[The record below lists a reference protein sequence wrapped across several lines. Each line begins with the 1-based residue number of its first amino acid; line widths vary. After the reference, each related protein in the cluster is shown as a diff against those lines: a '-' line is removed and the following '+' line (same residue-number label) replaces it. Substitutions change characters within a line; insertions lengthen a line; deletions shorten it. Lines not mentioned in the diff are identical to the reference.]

1 MSKGAEVNVLY
12 PAKEGAKF
20 DLDYYLATHM
30 PLVSKHWSGLGL
42 KSWSV
47 TKFGPESPYAI
58 SCHMV
63 WESSEAIQKALK
75 EPSAAEIMA
84 DVENFASEKPTLIA
98 GEVVGTS

>member
-42 KSWSV
+42 KS
-47 TKFGPESPYAI
+47 
-58 SCHMV
+58 
-63 WESSEAIQKALK
+63 
-75 EPSAAEIMA
+75 
-84 DVENFASEKPTLIA
+84 
-98 GEVVGTS
+98 